1 MLDFLLKMNSD
12 NLAAFSE
19 YVKERDLILQ
29 ILGGLGPDYNSI
41 IASLT
46 TRENDLSLS
55 SVHSILLT
63 HEQRLNLQQSVPAD
77 ITSITAH
84 MVAAPSQ

>member
-12 NLAAFSE
+12 YLAAFSE
-19 YVKERDLILQ
+19 YVKERDLIHQ

-63 HEQRLNLQQSVPAD
+63 QEQRLNLQQSVPAD

-84 MVAAPSQ
+84 MAAAPSQ